1 MIICIYQARHVHR
14 IFQSWSF
21 EQSNDGWRFRY
32 HCKDGY
38 SLNAFHGQEIYR
50 CLANGEWSPRV
61 PPVCISLET
70 GLAGHDDPLEQV

>member
-1 MIICIYQARHVHR
+1 MS
-14 IFQSWSF
+14 FQSF
-21 EQSNDGWRFRY
+21 DGHGNKVTCCFSLIIIRY

-70 GLAGHDDPLEQV
+70 GLAGHDDPLEQVSEAM

>member
-1 MIICIYQARHVHR
+1 MIVISTRCCFTFI
-14 IFQSWSF
+14 
-21 EQSNDGWRFRY
+21 RY